1 MYSTLV
7 METVVEKY
15 VKFFK
20 STFHRNNHYFA
31 KYVCCEILN
40 FLMLFFKFYLTNV
53 FLNGNF
59 WNYGWEL
66 LEFNKYS
73 LWEQKVS
80 NFFCTFN
87 FTINFQISRV
97 KSLSC
102 APPAPPLLPTFLN
115 ISVNFFSKSLIF
127 GICFFVGFSY
137 HNLLKIQV

>member
-1 MYSTLV
+1 MSVAVILFSAQEKSRNSRANWSKLEHMYSTLV

-40 FLMLFFKFYLTNV
+40 FLMLFFNFYLTNV

-80 NFFCTFN
+80 NFFALLILQLISKFRGSN
-87 FTINFQISRV
+87 FWV
-97 KSLSC
+97 VH
-102 APPAPPLLPTFLN
+102 PLPHP
-115 ISVNFFSKSLIF
+115 
-127 GICFFVGFSY
+127 CFRHS
-137 HNLLKIQV
+137 

>member
-40 FLMLFFKFYLTNV
+40 FLMLFFNFYLTNI

-80 NFFCTFN
+80 HFSTFN
-87 FTINFQISRV
+87 LT
-97 KSLSC
+97 
-102 APPAPPLLPTFLN
+102 
-115 ISVNFFSKSLIF
+115 ISVISVLDISKNRKSLIF
-127 GICFFVGFSY
+127 VDF
-137 HNLLKIQV
+137 

>member
-1 MYSTLV
+1 MNSLLV

-20 STFHRNNHYFA
+20 STFHRNNYYFA

-40 FLMLFFKFYLTNV
+40 FLMLFFNFYLTNV

-80 NFFCTFN
+80 HFSTFK
-87 FTINFQISRV
+87 F
-97 KSLSC
+97 
-102 APPAPPLLPTFLN
+102 
-115 ISVNFFSKSLIF
+115 
-127 GICFFVGFSY
+127 
-137 HNLLKIQV
+137 